1 MYFSIWLLL
10 TNMRQPGSVVAFLC
24 GEVFQAFQVF
34 SIFGTSISHR
44 LLAVAN
50 CRDNQTPQSAT

>member
-10 TNMRQPGSVVAFLC
+10 TNMRQPGSVVAFFC

-34 SIFGTSISHR
+34 SIVGTSISHR

-50 CRDNQTPQSAT
+50 CRDNQTPT